1 MKNNSNFDIVFSLLT
16 SPGERLPI
24 IYKWMRDSVW
34 SDEAFQSMETT
45 DYFEKG
51 EKQIQKLEELIL
63 TSANGVY
70 DEVAATAEQTYS
82 LVEVLKEQ
90 KTAIVIFDGM
100 SIREIPLLNMLAKN
114 SGFQVQESSYKI
126 APLPSDTIS
135 FIDQRIIGKVIAP
148 SQLENR
154 KELSGWNIKAH
165 YYDTPTRQFELN
177 SSENNFLLWSSF
189 PDGTYSNFE
198 ARNSLH
204 FETFVKQFDVVWK
217 NIIMAIPRDYKIIIT
232 SDHGYVYLNN
242 GFESSIKGETALRF
256 LNQDRFR
263 YYANDETLPDNISEL
278 KFIPHRKL
286 AMLKGRIKNR
296 PKGQSANK
304 VFRHGGLSLME
315 MLTPWLVIKRS

>member
-1 MKNNSNFDIVFSLLT
+1 
-16 SPGERLPI
+16 
-24 IYKWMRDSVW
+24 
-34 SDEAFQSMETT
+34 METT
-45 DYFEKG
+45 DYFENG

-126 APLPSDTIS
+126 AALPSDTIS

-154 KELSGWNIKAH
+154 KELSGWNIKPH
-165 YYDTPTRQFELN
+165 YYDTPTRQFEL
-177 SSENNFLLWSSF
+177 SSSDNNYLLWSSF

-263 YYANDETLPDNISEL
+263 YYADDETLPDNITEL
-278 KFIPHRKL
+278 KSIPRRKL

-315 MLTPWLVIKRS
+315 MLTPWLVIKRN